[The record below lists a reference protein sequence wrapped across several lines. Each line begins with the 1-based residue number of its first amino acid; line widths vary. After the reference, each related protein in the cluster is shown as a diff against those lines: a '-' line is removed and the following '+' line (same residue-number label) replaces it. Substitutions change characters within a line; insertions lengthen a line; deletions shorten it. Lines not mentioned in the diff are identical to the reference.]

1 MNYLTFLMILISTK
15 VFANQPSDWQISFQ
29 EPASALMRDLVNLH
43 DFVFWIIT
51 AITLFVFFLLVYV
64 CIKFSAKN
72 NKTPSMTTHNSLL
85 EVAWTLIPEDPL
97 TAVANLTAMLTVL
110 SALAPVPTKS
120 TMVRL
125 VASDQFIVLT
135 VVSLN

>member
-64 CIKFSAKN
+64 CINQQILIIYS
-72 NKTPSMTTHNSLL
+72 KT
-85 EVAWTLIPEDPL
+85 
-97 TAVANLTAMLTVL
+97 
-110 SALAPVPTKS
+110 
-120 TMVRL
+120 
-125 VASDQFIVLT
+125 F
-135 VVSLN
+135 